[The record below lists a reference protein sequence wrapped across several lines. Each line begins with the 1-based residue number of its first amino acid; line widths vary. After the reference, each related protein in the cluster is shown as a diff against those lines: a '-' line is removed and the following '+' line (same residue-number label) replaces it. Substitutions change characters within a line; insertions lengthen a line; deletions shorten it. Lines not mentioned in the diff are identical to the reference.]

1 MTKQQILNQLDEI
14 KNRLTDGE
22 RTDGTLTLVN
32 NLIEEVN
39 NSPIGLDEEYA

>member
-14 KNRLTDGE
+14 KNRLTNE
-22 RTDGTLTLVN
+22 EKADGTLTLVN